1 MEMNVNQ
8 NIKGGV
14 IRWKCNTSDA
24 SSADIIPEDIEI
36 DILSRLSSKS
46 LSRCQCVSKHWNDT
60 LTIKAF
66 LLKNSLPYDN
76 KHPQLVFA
84 VRSGIW
90 EKGSILSYKL
100 DDADKTTTLP
110 VSRIR
115 GRNVNFTDFIPM
127 SNYSYISNICND
139 LICLFD
145 PFSTCVDLLNIKT
158 QDFIRLPA
166 ITIKSVDPFRFWY
179 ALGFD
184 PVEQVFKVLISIYP
198 CSKKKCTP
206 AKAAILTVGSKYWNP
221 IDCKSLHWR
230 SINNSICLNGVI
242 YWVHKNKIDNFIELT
257 VVAFDLNHEAFIT
270 DNELVV
276 TPMRTTYTRHYLTS
290 LKECPTLFIWKMKSD
305 DHTEEVEQWTLF
317 NHKTP
322 NAAWKMRNFTNMMV
336 PSDAHGDTVAGGS
349 TLLQYSHPIDYS
361 DYSVYFFYDLEKL
374 FVIE

>member
-1 MEMNVNQ
+1 MSINGDFVKPLEQDLYFFYNLENLAVHIVASSMEMNVKQ
-8 NIKGGV
+8 NIEGGV
-14 IRWKCNTSDA
+14 KRQECNTSDA

-36 DILSRLSSKS
+36 DILSRLSCKS

-60 LTIKAF
+60 ITIKAF
-66 LLKNSLPYDN
+66 LLKNSLSYD
-76 KHPQLVFA
+76 KHPQLAFA

-90 EKGSILSYKL
+90 EKGSVLSYKL
-100 DDADKTTTLP
+100 DDADKTTTL
-110 VSRIR
+110 S
-115 GRNVNFTDFIPM
+115 
-127 SNYSYISNICND
+127 
-139 LICLFD
+139 
-145 PFSTCVDLLNIKT
+145 
-158 QDFIRLPA
+158 DFIRLPA

-184 PVEQVFKVLISIYP
+184 PVQQVFKILISIYP

-221 IDCKSLHWR
+221 IDYKSLHWR

-317 NHKTP
+317 NHKTL

-349 TLLQYSHPIDYS
+349 TLLRYSHPIDYS
-361 DYSVYFFYDLEKL
+361 DYSVYVFYDLEKL
-374 FVIE
+374 FAIE